1 MVPQKKGFSE
11 KQENARNCQKLPCN
25 RQWIDLG
32 ICDGI
37 TNSCV
42 PDEKKLYHGANMM
55 DGCPYNYVTENKIF
69 DDGSF

>member
-11 KQENARNCQKLPCN
+11 KQESAQNCRELPCN

-37 TNSCV
+37 INSSV
-42 PDEKKLYHGANMM
+42 VDEKNCTMVL
-55 DGCPYNYVTENKIF
+55 T
-69 DDGSF
+69 